1 MFGGSKIMRL
11 VLIDNKHNKNDD
23 RSNPHYQAIKEIKNN
38 IEFCNKAI
46 RDLIDPISY
55 NNSCIKVRN
64 NIDDY
69 YKLLNL
75 TNLLGSNKTRKMFQA
90 IKKDRKKKE
99 VAILNNLP
107 MTKVKRYLN
116 NAYDILTLIN
126 SIQILFKEQKKAN
139 KQNKKRRIY
148 EQFKQHR

>member
-1 MFGGSKIMRL
+1 MRL

-23 RSNPHYQAIKEIKNN
+23 RFNPHYQAIKEIKNN
-38 IEFCNKAI
+38 IEFCNKTI
-46 RDLIDPISY
+46 RDLIDPITY
-55 NNSCIKVRN
+55 NNTRIKVRN

-69 YKLLNL
+69 YRLLNL
-75 TNLLGSNKTRKMFQA
+75 TNLLRSYKTRKMFQA
-90 IKKDRKKKE
+90 IKKDRGKKE

-107 MTKVKRYLN
+107 TIKVKKLLN
-116 NAYDILTLIN
+116 NTYDILTLIN
-126 SIQILFKEQKKAN
+126 SIQIFSKEQKKAN

>member
-1 MFGGSKIMRL
+1 MKL
-11 VLIDNKHNKNDD
+11 VLIDNKNNKNNA
-23 RSNPHYQAIKEIKNN
+23 RHYQAIKDMKNN

-46 RDLIDPISY
+46 KDLIDPISY
-55 NNSCIKVRN
+55 NNTCIKVRN

-69 YKLLNL
+69 YRLLNL
-75 TNLLGSNKTRKMFQA
+75 TNLLRSYKTRKMFQA
-90 IKKDRKKKE
+90 IKKERNKKE
-99 VAILNNLP
+99 VAILNKLP

-126 SIQILFKEQKKAN
+126 SIQILLKEQKKAN

-148 EQFKQHR
+148 EQFKHYR

>member
-1 MFGGSKIMRL
+1 MFGGSKIMKL
-11 VLIDNKHNKNDD
+11 VLIDNKNNT
-23 RSNPHYQAIKEIKNN
+23 PHYQAIKEIKNN

-46 RDLIDPISY
+46 RDLIDPITY
-55 NNSCIKVRN
+55 NNTRIKVRN

-69 YKLLNL
+69 YRLLSL
-75 TNLLGSNKTRKMFQA
+75 TNLLRSYKTRKIFQA
-90 IKKDRKKKE
+90 IKKDRGKKE
-99 VAILNNLP
+99 ATILNNLP
-107 MTKVKRYLN
+107 ITKVKRYLN

-139 KQNKKRRIY
+139 KQNKERRIY